1 MKMLFISTLFIVS
14 ASSAVANS
22 SVENFAKDFA
32 ADSLSY
38 VTDSTLADNGDTKV
52 NVVVAGVKCEVIVA
66 KQNPEATYPQRLLVS
81 SLYCKPTEQGNL
93 HEIIHRY

>member
-1 MKMLFISTLFIVS
+1 MKKLFISTLLIIS

-22 SVENFAKDFA
+22 AIEKFAKDFA

-38 VTDSTLADNGDTKV
+38 VTSSTVTDNGDTKV

-66 KQNPEATYPQRLLVS
+66 KQNPEATTPQRLLVS
-81 SLYCKPTEQGNL
+81 NLYCKPTE
-93 HEIIHRY
+93 